1 MSEPKKFHK
10 LSSCFMLFYAVS
22 AELLHLHAKLMSS
35 GTPAQ
40 FVPEGE
46 DLPVPDR
53 CSLLI

>member
-1 MSEPKKFHK
+1 
-10 LSSCFMLFYAVS
+10 MLFYAVS